1 MSTTKQTIDAYN
13 NFSSQYSQHIDND
26 SNFWNKC
33 IEVPAMEGLVK
44 DKVSGKDVL
53 DLGCG
58 SGLFTI
64 KLLNWGAKPV
74 GIDVSE
80 EMVKVARKS
89 FSEISF
95 DVGDAEKLPYPDNSF
110 DIVTSSL
117 VLHYMK
123 DLNKV
128 MAEVARILRDGGI
141 FIFSMH
147 HPLFKNHRS
156 VMVDGKKEKVLKPY
170 FSNDQYE
177 WSMFEGKMVVHS
189 YHHNFEDIVGN
200 LNKNGFVVNK
210 LLEPRPIE
218 SSKASYPEE
227 YEKAF
232 TFPSFTV
239 IEAILYS
246 N

>member
-1 MSTTKQTIDAYN
+1 
-13 NFSSQYSQHIDND
+13 
-26 SNFWNKC
+26 
-33 IEVPAMEGLVK
+33 MEYLLK
-44 DKVSGKDVL
+44 DKVKEKEVL

-64 KLLNWGAKPV
+64 KLSDWGAKPI

-80 EMVKVARKS
+80 EMVGVARSS
-89 FSEISF
+89 FPQLTF

-110 DIVTSSL
+110 DVVVSSL

-128 MAEVARILRDGGI
+128 MSEVARTLRRDGT
-141 FIFSMH
+141 FTFSMH

-156 VMVDGKKEKVLKPY
+156 ILVDGKKEKVLKPY

-189 YHHNFEDIVGN
+189 YHHTFEDIVSN
-200 LNKNGFVVNK
+200 LHRNGFVVNQ
-210 LLEPRPIE
+210 LLEPRPVE
-218 SSKASYPEE
+218 SSKAAHPEE
-227 YEKAF
+227 YEKASN
-232 TFPSFTV
+232 FPSFTL
-239 IEAILYS
+239 IEAIL
-246 N
+246 NKK